1 MLRLQDTNFNI
12 HLHGSQVRGLADG
25 AFWFL
30 PNSEHTERYE
40 SHRACRENQPS
51 RIIMYPGDAMKTM
64 ASSTKIRLEANEITC
79 PLMMTKKATMKTSL
93 AGK

>member
-1 MLRLQDTNFNI
+1 
-12 HLHGSQVRGLADG
+12 
-25 AFWFL
+25 
-30 PNSEHTERYE
+30 
-40 SHRACRENQPS
+40 
-51 RIIMYPGDAMKTM
+51 MYPGDAMKTM